1 MKSDQLGFR
10 DVAARVIFAPLLGLA
25 IPHATNLFGPLGPRD
40 GWYWLGWLYFT
51 LVSAVIWEG
60 NRFFWIKLRR
70 LANWTDQP
78 FRRVLLVLATCVLYT
93 TPAFLLLMLGW
104 YRLAGFAQ
112 PDWQAI
118 RSATVLVLVT
128 TGFIVHTYETVFL
141 IRHQAKLRIAFEEA
155 ERNKAQAELA
165 ALKGQLDPHFVFNC
179 LNTLAELTEV
189 AADRVADFALEFAGV
204 YRYVLEH
211 RQHELVPLAEE
222 LRFLEQYH
230 SLLRVRFDDAV
241 QVEAPRGVPGDIAV
255 PPLSLQILLENA
267 VKHTEFSPKNPLTVA
282 IRWSAGALVVSNP
295 LRRPARPAAG
305 TGLGLR
311 NLDDRCR
318 LLLGRPL
325 TVEQRED
332 EYRVV
337 LPVLEDA
344 RMELE
349 DPAAYATP
357 RAF

>member
-1 MKSDQLGFR
+1 MKRDQFGFR

-40 GWYWLGWLYFT
+40 GRYWLGLLYFM
-51 LVSAVIWEG
+51 LVSVVIWQG

-93 TPAFLLLMLGW
+93 TPAFVLLMLGW
-104 YRLAGFAQ
+104 YRLAGFAE
-112 PDWQAI
+112 PDWPAI
-118 RSATVLVLVT
+118 RAATALTLVT

-155 ERNKAQAELA
+155 ERTKAQAELA

-189 AADRVADFALEFAGV
+189 AADRVAEFALEFAGV

-222 LRFLEQYH
+222 LRFLEQYQ

-241 QVEAPRGVPGDIAV
+241 KVEVPRQVPGEVAV

-267 VKHTEFSPKNPLTVA
+267 VKHTEFSPEKPLTVD
-282 IRWSAGALVVSNP
+282 IRWSGDALVVSNP
-295 LRRPARPAAG
+295 LRRPARRAAG
-305 TGLGLR
+305 TGVGLR

-325 TVEQRED
+325 TVEQRAD

-337 LPVLEDA
+337 LPVLENAWIDF
-344 RMELE
+344 E

>member
-1 MKSDQLGFR
+1 MKRDQFGFR

-40 GWYWLGWLYFT
+40 GRYWLGLLYFM
-51 LVSAVIWEG
+51 LVSVVIWQG

-78 FRRVLLVLATCVLYT
+78 FRRLLLVLATCVLYT
-93 TPAFLLLMLGW
+93 TPAFVLLMLGW
-104 YRLAGFAQ
+104 YRLAGFAE
-112 PDWQAI
+112 PDWPAI
-118 RSATVLVLVT
+118 RAATALTLVT

-189 AADRVADFALEFAGV
+189 AADRVAEFALEFAGV

-222 LRFLEQYH
+222 LRFLEQYQ

-241 QVEAPRGVPGDIAV
+241 KVEVPRQVPGEVAV

-267 VKHTEFSPKNPLTVA
+267 VKHTEFSPENPLTVA

-295 LRRPARPAAG
+295 LRRPARRAAG
-305 TGLGLR
+305 TGVGLR

-325 TVEQRED
+325 TVEQRAD
-332 EYRVV
+332 ECRVV
-337 LPVLEDA
+337 LPVLENAWIDF
-344 RMELE
+344 E